1 MIKIWEEQ
9 SKPQYFLRLCEALDR
24 EENAARLVITDPNGA
39 RIENGTIL
47 LITQNGNL
55 KLLKDISSDA
65 AEDMGLQL
73 DTDGRIVVANDD
85 D

>member
-1 MIKIWEEQ
+1 MGGTKQAAVFFEIMRGI
-9 SKPQYFLRLCEALDR
+9 DR